1 VYGLSAVDA
10 RGRIADRAVMA
21 ALGWE
26 PGRRLEVRAVR
37 TLVTIRAAAG
47 GTACV
52 TSQGYLRLPALVRH
66 LCGLRP
72 GDRVLL
78 VADPQN
84 QMVRVYPPATLDRL
98 FADED
103 AEWTGGGAR

>member
-10 RGRIADRAVMA
+10 GGRIADRAVVA

-37 TLVTIRAAAG
+37 AVVTIRAAVAG
-47 GTACV
+47 SACV
-52 TSQGYLRLPALVRH
+52 SSQGYLRLPAVVRR
-66 LCGLRP
+66 LCGLGP

-78 VADPQN
+78 VADPQKR
-84 QMVRVYPPATLDRL
+84 MVRVYPPATLDRL
-98 FADED
+98 FAVED
-103 AEWTGGGAR
+103 AESAGGGSR

>member
-21 ALGWE
+21 ALGWA
-26 PGRRLEVRAVR
+26 PGRQLEVQAVRAV
-37 TLVTIRAAAG
+37 VTIRAAAG

-52 TSQGYLRLPALVRH
+52 TSQGHLRLPAVVRH
-66 LCGLRP
+66 LCGLGP

-78 VADPQN
+78 VADPHKR
-84 QMVRVYPPATLDRL
+84 MVRVYPPATLDRL
-98 FADED
+98 FAVQD
-103 AEWTGGGAR
+103 ADSAGGGSR